1 MNRTEYLC
9 DECYYLGVN
18 KELFVRMTQFFQ
30 DYPYG
35 LEIPDEIRQ
44 HMDLLNERNGMIMA
58 SCREVREG
66 LEDAVARDTFIKDKK
81 YIKYECNKDELE
93 KKMIAEMKQ
102 EYLMEDCPSWRR
114 LEIQQDLS
122 TYNEL
127 VPNLPFTDDE

>member
-18 KELFVRMTQFFQ
+18 KELFVRMTQFFM
-30 DYPYG
+30 DNALTP

-44 HMDLLNERNGMIMA
+44 HMDLLTERESMIME
-58 SCREVREG
+58 SCREMREG
-66 LEDAVARDTFIKDKK
+66 LENAVARDSRIKENK
-81 YIKYECNKDELE
+81 YIEYECNEDGLE

-127 VPNLPFTDDE
+127 VPNLPFK